1 MATNPNTKIINESN
15 CAQIFKSY
23 SEHLD
28 KNKIEDTLGAFHSF
42 LMDNNHIIDYKDIS
56 KINDWYNKY
65 LSSKNI
71 VASPNTKLIN
81 ESNYK
86 EIFKY
91 YLEHLDKDKVQDN
104 LATFQRFLVLN
115 NYADLDKTD
124 AIYWYDKYLT
134 EVKSANSESINETN
148 CYEIFNGYTKH
159 LTKYAIEDNLTTFTK
174 FIIVNNYAD
183 TSTDISKWYE
193 VYKTYNNAVKIMNSL
208 KNNKGDY
215 KIKKT
220 HRKTL
225 WLGKKGGAAGLWGFT
240 TGTIVTNAL
249 AKANLTEG
257 TSIFANGNVA
267 VNNTILGAVSIL
279 GGVAGAFVFIG
290 FKNLLTKTYYKMKYV
305 NPTTKDRED
314 LEKNKISLK
323 DFQVMKL
330 LDTIKTADKKII
342 DTKKSV
348 FIVDWFNL
356 GVNYVRGKF
365 NRNRLHTVV
374 DTRNMLNE
382 ELTNIESNT
391 MFTPEEKDIKTSIV
405 NLAIR
410 EIDVSISRVLK
421 QNLEHSYKKTI
432 SKNDK
437 QQLVEYLDILA
448 KIDLDKSRRKDK
460 SRVQAQADVMVRN
473 VLNGKTIFGDPMP
486 DDESIEIKPIE
497 QPKVEEIIP
506 ITPIEE
512 PKEEKVVPVAPV
524 VPFEK
529 LVKEVPATE
538 EKKKKLPFF
547 FYDDSLV
554 EDVFV
559 NPKKETPVTEEKVVP
574 VEEIIEKTVPV
585 IPVEEV
591 KVEEQVEETIPAE
604 EVKEKPAT
612 VKVLPE
618 MQSYEIENAV
628 VTIHFD
634 NGTKKS
640 ILPSKADSY
649 IKNVTL
655 ENNGKTAIVTYIDD
669 STESTKVLSDKDI
682 KKLNADIMVE
692 TAILNNI
699 GEYETIMK
707 EEKVASSA
715 LIRQFIKDLSY
726 CQNQSPRK
734 IFKDSE
740 LWKAHKISYKKLYD
754 FINESNR
761 QNEKSL

>member
-86 EIFKY
+86 VIFKY
-91 YLEHLDKDKVQDN
+91 YLEHLDKDKAQDN

-115 NYADLDKTD
+115 NYADLEKTD
-124 AIYWYDKYLT
+124 AIYWRDKYLT
-134 EVKSANSESINETN
+134 EVKYANSKSINETN
-148 CYEIFNGYTKH
+148 CYEIFNGYSKY
-159 LTKYAIEDNLTTFTK
+159 LTKTGIEDNLATFNG
-174 FIIVNNYAD
+174 FLALNNYND
-183 TSTDISKWYE
+183 LSTDVSNWFE

-208 KNNKGDY
+208 KNSKGDY

-220 HRKTL
+220 HGKTL

-240 TGTIVTNAL
+240 TGTIVTNL
-249 AKANLTEG
+249 VAKANLTEG

-305 NPTTKDRED
+305 NPTTKDLED
-314 LEKNKISLK
+314 LENNKITLEK
-323 DFQVMKL
+323 FQVMKL
-330 LDTIKTADKKII
+330 LDTIKGADEKMIN
-342 DTKKSV
+342 TKKSV

-421 QNLEHSYKKTI
+421 QNLEHSYKKTV
-432 SKNDK
+432 SKKDK

-497 QPKVEEIIP
+497 QPKVEEITP

-512 PKEEKVVPVAPV
+512 PKEEKVVPVIPFEEPVSEIPLFEEIPV
-524 VPFEK
+524 V
-529 LVKEVPATE
+529 E
-538 EKKKKLPFF
+538 E
-547 FYDDSLV
+547 
-554 EDVFV
+554 
-559 NPKKETPVTEEKVVP
+559 PKEEKVVP

-604 EVKEKPAT
+604 EVKEKPVT

-649 IKNVTL
+649 IKNVIL
-655 ENNGKTAIVTYIDD
+655 ENNGKTAIVTYMDD